1 MGTTSISPATGG
13 IAGTARIPQSKP
25 HMQRALLLSLLAN
38 APSAIVRPAWSSEA
52 RSLFESVQEFGLNI
66 SHHDTHM
73 LGVSGVGKSLSAK
86 TAKVSVVGSAFNFRT
101 MAAVASLSPGETV
114 LEGNASMLSRPVR
127 EFLSFIPELGGTVDD
142 ISDTAHLRV
151 RVQGGRRIGGTTTV
165 DTRHSSQVLTSV
177 LLVAPL
183 ADEAVRI
190 RCTDPGPVGEGY
202 VDLTL
207 AMMREQGAHVERDGS
222 AFLVRPSAYGSRVHH
237 LASDFTALSYLAGTV
252 ATARD
257 GQLTIADYHPSMLSS
272 ESEFLS
278 ALDRLGIRTSYDP
291 VQRSL
296 YIDRTTPAAPHVEID
311 GRNIPTVVP
320 TLAAVA
326 PFIDA
331 QVTLRNAAHVNNHKC
346 RRVEVMVRE
355 LRQMGC
361 AIDPTYDSVGR
372 IDGFTA
378 QGRQS
383 PVGGTTVDSHGD
395 HRIFLSLATAALGC
409 RRPTAIDGVEHL
421 HASFPDYLDALAGI
435 GATVTGAPA
444 RGDLI
449 TT

>member
-1 MGTTSISPATGG
+1 MGTTSISPATERL
-13 IAGTARIPQSKP
+13 AGTARIPQSKP

-38 APSAIVRPAWSSEA
+38 APSVIVHPAWSSEA
-52 RSLFESVQEFGLNI
+52 RSLFESAQEFGLAIN
-66 SHHDTHM
+66 SHDTHM
-73 LGVSGVGKSLSAK
+73 LGVSGVGKSLSARN
-86 TAKVSVVGSAFNFRT
+86 AKVPVVGSAFNFRT
-101 MAAVASLSPGETV
+101 MAAVACLSPGETV
-114 LEGNASMLSRPVR
+114 IEGNASMLTRPVR

-142 ISDTAHLRV
+142 ISDPAHLRV
-151 RVQGGRRIGGTTTV
+151 RVRGSRRLGGTTTV

-190 RCTDPGPVGEGY
+190 QCTDPGPVGEGY
-202 VDLTL
+202 VDLTV
-207 AMMREQGAHVERDGS
+207 AMMREQGALVERDGS
-222 AFLVRPSAYGSRVHH
+222 AFLVRPSAYGARVHH
-237 LASDFTALSYLAGTV
+237 LASDFTALSYLAGAV

-257 GQLTIADYHPSMLSS
+257 GQITIADYYPSTLSS

-278 ALDRLGIRTSYDP
+278 VLDRLGLRTTYDP

-296 YIDRTTPAAPHVEID
+296 HIDRTAPAAHHVEID

-331 QVTLRNAAHVNNHKC
+331 RVTLRNAAHVNNHKC

-361 AIDPTYDSVGR
+361 AIDPTYDSAGR

-383 PVGGTTVDSHGD
+383 PVGGTTVASHGD

-409 RRPTAIDGVEHL
+409 RRPTAVDGTEHL
-421 HASFPDYLDALAGI
+421 HASFPDYLDVLADI
-435 GATVTGAPA
+435 GATTGAPA

>member
-1 MGTTSISPATGG
+1 MNKTSISPAAQG
-13 IAGTARIPQSKP
+13 ISGTARIPQSKP

-38 APSAIVRPAWSSEA
+38 APSVIVDPAWSSEA

-66 SHHDTHM
+66 SHHDTNM

-86 TAKVSVVGSAFNFRT
+86 SAKVSVVGSAFNFRT
-101 MAAVASLSPGETV
+101 MAAVACLSPGETV

-127 EFLSFIPELGGTVDD
+127 EFLSFIPELGGSVDD

-151 RVQGGRRIGGTTTV
+151 RVRGSRHLGGTTTV

-190 RCTDPGPVGEGY
+190 QCTDPGPVGEGY
-202 VDLTL
+202 VDLTV
-207 AMMREQGAHVERDGS
+207 AMMQEQGAHVERDGS
-222 AFLVRPSAYGSRVHH
+222 AFLVRPSTYRSRVHH

-252 ATARD
+252 ATARA
-257 GQLTIADYHPSMLSS
+257 GQLTIADYHPSALSS
-272 ESEFLS
+272 ESEFLRV
-278 ALDRLGIRTSYDP
+278 LDQIGIRTEYDP
-291 VQRSL
+291 VQRAL
-296 YIDRTTPAAPHVEID
+296 HIDRTSPAAPHVEID

-331 QVTLRNAAHVNNHKC
+331 RVTLRNAAHVNNHKC
-346 RRVEVMVRE
+346 RRVEVMVGE

-361 AIDPTYDSVGR
+361 VIDPTYDSTGR
-372 IDGFTA
+372 IDGFTT
-378 QGRQS
+378 QGQQS
-383 PVGGTTVDSHGD
+383 PVGGTAVDSHGD

-409 RRPTAIDGVEHL
+409 RRPTVIDGAEHL
-421 HASFPDYLDALAGI
+421 PASFPDYLDTLAGI

-444 RGDLI
+444 RNDLI

>member
-1 MGTTSISPATGG
+1 
-13 IAGTARIPQSKP
+13 
-25 HMQRALLLSLLAN
+25 MQRALLLSLLAN
-38 APSAIVRPAWSSEA
+38 APSVIVHPAWSSEA
-52 RSLFESVQEFGLNI
+52 RSLLGSAQEFGLTI
-66 SHHDTHM
+66 SNHDTHM
-73 LGVSGVGKSLSAK
+73 LGLSGVGKSISASN
-86 TAKVSVVGSAFNFRT
+86 AKVSVVGSAFNFRT
-101 MAAVASLSPGETV
+101 MAAVACLSPGETV
-114 LEGNASMLSRPVR
+114 LEGNASMLTRPVR

-142 ISDTAHLRV
+142 LSDAAHLRV
-151 RVQGGRRIGGTTTV
+151 RVRGSRRLGGTTTV

-183 ADEAVRI
+183 ADKAVRI

-202 VDLTL
+202 VDLTV

-222 AFLVRPSAYGSRVHH
+222 AFLVHPSAYRSRVHH
-237 LASDFTALSYLAGTV
+237 LASDFTALSYLAGAV
-252 ATARD
+252 ATAGD
-257 GQLTIADYHPSMLSS
+257 GRLAIADYYPSTLSS

-278 ALDRLGIRTSYDP
+278 VLDRLGIRTTYDP
-291 VQRSL
+291 VQRVL
-296 YIDRTTPAAPHVEID
+296 HIDRTAPTAPHVEID

-331 QVTLRNAAHVNNHKC
+331 RVTLRNAAHVNHHKC

-355 LRQMGC
+355 LRTMGC
-361 AIDPTYDSVGR
+361 AIDPTYDGAGR

-378 QGRQS
+378 HGRQV
-383 PVGGTTVDSHGD
+383 PAGGATVDSHGD

-409 RRPTAIDGVEHL
+409 RRPTTVDGVEHL
-421 HASFPDYLDALAGI
+421 HASFPDYLDVLAGI
-435 GATVTGAPA
+435 GAPTDAPA